1 MPQEHHFLGVYE
13 VPKPKEGVHVFLT
26 FIAVL
31 VISPLMHA
39 VIAFHPNH
47 ADDVLGMARHAQIL
61 HLFCLPE
68 NYNNFANLA
77 IAPAHHGCV
86 KSAYIQDVDHVP
98 GIQP

>member
-31 VISPLMHA
+31 VIPPLIPA
-39 VIAFHPNH
+39 VIAFLANH
-47 ADDVLGMARHAQIL
+47 ADDVRGIACHAPLL
-61 HLFCLPE
+61 HLFSLPA